1 MTDQE
6 NLIEQ
11 LQKEPSQQKSKI
23 HYFFLVNENPVAV
36 MLESL
41 HYPVIIIDEKHL
53 SITEFETIISELQ
66 PGTTYI
72 LDYVFLTCLTK
83 RENEELQ
90 KFLKQEGLHYKEQA
104 WRLFYQKEY
113 LKDPRNINEL
123 KKAIN
128 EFTKEDKLASYDS
141 NLMRFHHWNS
151 KGEPIAAFDFKIFE
165 YIKENYSLFICG
177 SPYLYING
185 VYVRDNGGTQI
196 KKIIRDCL
204 YEPFK
209 KARII
214 NQVYTLIF
222 EAQEFQL
229 DFSEVNQHPKSY
241 INFQDGMLDVK
252 TMQTIPHDPKYFS
265 INQVPYRYEDIEK
278 ASKGIEIENFFQFIF
293 SASDDRQMLLE
304 YAGLCLTTDTSQQR
318 FLTLYGLGGTGKS
331 VLIQLLETAA
341 GIQNVSNVS
350 MQELSKRFSTSL
362 LVGKT
367 LNSCADLSMEALED
381 SSTIKKL
388 LGEDSLMAEFKG
400 QNAFM
405 FKNYSK
411 LLFSTNMLPV
421 ITTERTNGFY
431 RRLLILKID
440 KQPEKPDTELA
451 DKLIKEIHYFLKLA
465 IQALH
470 EMYQR
475 GLITISKNS
484 IQAVAQMRKDSDVV
498 QAWLDDCCI
507 TGENLRIERT
517 IAYESFK
524 KYCEEEERQ
533 SLTRN
538 GFFKA
543 LRTKNFLE
551 VRGKTERYFIG
562 ISIQRNDDNNKFI
575 LATEE
580 QLKTFPFTWY
590 KSSNFKEK

>member
-1 MTDQE
+1 MTEQE

-11 LQKEPSQQKSKI
+11 LKQEPDQQKSRI
-23 HYFFLVNENPVAV
+23 NYFFLVNENPVAA
-36 MLESL
+36 MLKWL

-72 LDYVFLTCLTK
+72 LDYIFLTCLTK
-83 RENEELQ
+83 KENEELQ
-90 KFLKQEGLHYKEQA
+90 EFLKQEGLHYKEQA
-104 WRLFYQKEY
+104 WRLFYRKEY
-113 LKDPRNINEL
+113 LKDPNNTKEL
-123 KKAIN
+123 EKAIK
-128 EFTKEDKLASYDS
+128 EFAKEDKLASYDS

-151 KGEPIAAFDFKIFE
+151 KGEPIAVFDFKIFE
-165 YIKENYSLFICG
+165 YIKETYPLFVCSG
-177 SPYLYING
+177 SVYLYQHG
-185 VYVRDNGGTQI
+185 VYLRDSDGTQI
-196 KKIIRDCL
+196 KEIIRNCL

-222 EAQEFQL
+222 EAHEFRRKL
-229 DFSEVNQHPKSY
+229 FEINQYPKSY
-241 INFQDGMLDVK
+241 INFQDSMLDVK
-252 TMQTIPHDPKYFS
+252 TMQTFPHDPKYFS

-278 ASKGIEIENFFQFIF
+278 ASEGIEIENFFQFIF

-318 FLTLYGLGGTGKS
+318 FLTLCGLGGTGKS

-475 GLITISKNS
+475 GIITISENS
-484 IQAVAQMRKDSDVV
+484 IRAVAQMRKDSDVV
-498 QAWLDDCCI
+498 QAWIDDCCI
-507 TGENLRIERT
+507 TGEDLRIERT
-517 IAYESFK
+517 VAYESFK

-538 GFFKA
+538 GLFKA
-543 LRTKNFLE
+543 LRTKNFIE
-551 VRGKTERYFIG
+551 TKDTKGTRYFYG
-562 ISIQRNDDNNKFI
+562 ILNEKNITNDKFI
-575 LATEE
+575 KMTNE
-580 QLKTFPFTWY
+580 QFPF
-590 KSSNFKEK
+590 KK

>member
-1 MTDQE
+1 MTEQE

-11 LQKEPSQQKSKI
+11 LKQEPKRQKARI
-23 HYFFLVNENPVAV
+23 NYFFLVNENPIAV
-36 MLESL
+36 MLKGI
-41 HYPVIIIDEKHL
+41 HYPAIIINEDHL
-53 SITEFETIISELQ
+53 SITEFKTILSELQ
-66 PGTTYI
+66 PGTTHI
-72 LDYVFLTCLTK
+72 LDYIFLTCLTK

-90 KFLKQEGLHYKEQA
+90 EFLKKEGLHYKEQA
-104 WRLFYQKEY
+104 WKLFYQKEY
-113 LKDPRNINEL
+113 LKNPNNIKEL
-123 KKAIN
+123 ERAIK
-128 EFTKEDKLASYDS
+128 EFAKEDRLASYDA
-141 NLMRFHHWNS
+141 NLMPFHHWNS

-165 YIKENYSLFICG
+165 YIKKTYPLFVCSG
-177 SPYLYING
+177 SVYLYQHG
-185 VYVRDNGGTQI
+185 VYLRDYDGTQL
-196 KKIIRDCL
+196 KEIIRNCL
-204 YEPFK
+204 YESFK

-222 EAQEFQL
+222 EAHEFRKKL
-229 DFSEVNQHPKSY
+229 SEINQYPKSY
-241 INFQDGMLDVK
+241 INFQDSMLDVK
-252 TMQTIPHDPKYFS
+252 TMQKIPHDPKYFS

-278 ASKGIEIENFFQFIF
+278 TLDGKEIETFFQFIF
-293 SASDDRQMLLE
+293 SAPDDRQMLLE

-318 FLTLYGLGGTGKS
+318 FLTLCGLGGTGKS

-341 GIQNVSNVS
+341 GSNNVSNVS

-367 LNSCADLSMEALED
+367 LNSCADLSTEALED

-431 RRLLILKID
+431 RRLLILKIN

-451 DKLIKEIHYFLKLA
+451 NKLIKEIHYFLKLA

-475 GLITISKNS
+475 GMITISENS
-484 IQAVAQMRKDSDVV
+484 VQAAEQMRKDSDVV
-498 QAWLDDCCI
+498 QAWLDDCCMI
-507 TGENLRIERT
+507 EEDLRIERT

-551 VRGKTERYFIG
+551 VRGKAERYFIG
-562 ISIQRNDDNNKFI
+562 ISIQKNYDNNKFI
-575 LATEE
+575 SITKE
-580 QLKTFPFTWY
+580 QFKTFPFT
-590 KSSNFKEK
+590 